1 MTESRIAATFRS
13 DNLELESRVVVIDSR
28 IFVDFYRGDGII
40 ESREVAGHSI
50 GYAEDMAENYV
61 LGILKIDTEKMEI

>member
-1 MTESRIAATFRS
+1 MTESRIVATFRS
-13 DNLELESRVVVIDSR
+13 DNLELESRVVVIGSR
-28 IFVDFYRGDGII
+28 IFVDFYRGEAII

-50 GYAEDMAENYV
+50 GYAEDIAENYV